1 MSYAKL
7 TINVFLNVM
16 ETSIFIIFYFFD
28 YDVNLFN
35 ISAEKRTCLKHF
47 GNDTVRFK
55 IFSIYHTQIMMFCR
69 SHAIKWIINPFVTN
83 PPFLYPLKT
92 LENRKVIFSGGRER
106 VHWERMG

>member
-16 ETSIFIIFYFFD
+16 ETSIFIIFYFFG

-47 GNDTVRFK
+47 GNEKGQDTVRFK
-55 IFSIYHTQIMMFCR
+55 ILSRYHTQIMMFCDQ
-69 SHAIKWIINPFVTN
+69 
-83 PPFLYPLKT
+83 
-92 LENRKVIFSGGRER
+92 SGVMQLNGLLT
-106 VHWERMG
+106 HSLPIHPSSTP